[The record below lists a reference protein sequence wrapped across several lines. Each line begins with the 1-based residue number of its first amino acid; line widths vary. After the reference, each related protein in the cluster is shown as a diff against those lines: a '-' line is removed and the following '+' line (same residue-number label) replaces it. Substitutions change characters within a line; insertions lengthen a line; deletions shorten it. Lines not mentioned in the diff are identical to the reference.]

1 MGFIDGLQN
10 TYGFMSPECRNAL
23 KKVLQPPPLGY
34 DNFLRG
40 ILGHKAKRIP
50 LDGMIYYPSSKLL
63 SLYLWFFWIL
73 LFVSAY
79 IFGII
84 LVRTFERQN
93 TQQRAHI
100 HGLFCRLYYIIETV
114 ANTLHRTGSRQII
127 TPPTW
132 VPNPVA
138 RQTPSIFVTSLEYAP
153 IATSLKRRLTPFRDK
168 ERRGSSTEG
177 EWLPSGPCAMDAT
190 SGNVDTEDLGQ
201 KEQRVLSDT
210 AYSCKGCGEILP
222 EGTAFE
228 LAGNRWHINCF
239 RCNTCYTML
248 KSDAIK
254 ILLLGDGS
262 PICENCGYSLPHPKL
277 ERHLGRHLEE
287 LALFAL
293 PRTDAEEDLDSNESS
308 HQSSRASETPAEIQ
322 NKQAI
327 SPLSTG
333 QATNSRAGSENNR
346 LQDDDDQADSR
357 SVSGSSRSK
366 SQSRDMT
373 PANIGILDAD
383 PVLESEMTARE
394 KKKIAMAEKTFQKL
408 EQGRNVQK
416 KRKRTSGGSTLNT
429 PSGGSSHHPG
439 QVSLS
444 VPNTPSVGRPL
455 ASYADVGT
463 SNHPS
468 PHDSIHEQ
476 PFDIARS
483 PPNPAT
489 KSTLTH

>member
-84 LVRTFERQN
+84 LMRTFERQN

-210 AYSCKGCGEILP
+210 AYS
-222 EGTAFE
+222 F
-228 LAGNRWHINCF
+228 
-239 RCNTCYTML
+239 
-248 KSDAIK
+248 
-254 ILLLGDGS
+254 
-262 PICENCGYSLPHPKL
+262 
-277 ERHLGRHLEE
+277 
-287 LALFAL
+287 
-293 PRTDAEEDLDSNESS
+293 
-308 HQSSRASETPAEIQ
+308 
-322 NKQAI
+322 
-327 SPLSTG
+327 
-333 QATNSRAGSENNR
+333 
-346 LQDDDDQADSR
+346 LQ
-357 SVSGSSRSK
+357 G
-366 SQSRDMT
+366 
-373 PANIGILDAD
+373 LW
-383 PVLESEMTARE
+383 
-394 KKKIAMAEKTFQKL
+394 
-408 EQGRNVQK
+408 
-416 KRKRTSGGSTLNT
+416 
-429 PSGGSSHHPG
+429 
-439 QVSLS
+439 
-444 VPNTPSVGRPL
+444 
-455 ASYADVGT
+455 
-463 SNHPS
+463 
-468 PHDSIHEQ
+468 
-476 PFDIARS
+476 
-483 PPNPAT
+483 
-489 KSTLTH
+489 